1 MSQRDYILRLA
12 EEVGRV
18 LAQVIYRKQR
28 QDYQGALNFIDEQY
42 RQLLG
47 MGAGF
52 IHAAPEETLLALLTS
67 FDTLDTE
74 KCWLVAT
81 MLKAEGELYELQD
94 NESESYYC
102 SLKALNL
109 FLEVLFTLDKS
120 SHTEKTPEVEGLI
133 ARLTPFELPEHTRKR
148 IFRYFEQTGRY
159 AKAEDI
165 LSELLEANPEDEG
178 VLDEGKAF
186 YIRLL
191 RQNDARLQAGNFS
204 REEAREGLERLERMR
219 L

>member
-94 NESESYYC
+94 NENDSYYC
-102 SLKALNL
+102 FLKALNL
-109 FLEVLFTLDKS
+109 FLEVLFMLNKS

-133 ARLTPFELPEHTRKR
+133 ARLTPFEVPEATRKR

-165 LSELLEANPEDEG
+165 LSELLEAHPADAVMLN
-178 VLDEGKAF
+178 EGKAF
-186 YIRLL
+186 YTRLL
-191 RQNDARLQAGNFS
+191 HQSDETLRAGNFS
-204 REEAREGLERLERMR
+204 REEAKEGLERLERMR
-219 L
+219 Q